1 MKLIL
6 YVIFYYY
13 NLIILFS
20 FMDYTHLHIVL
31 LFCVSFVLLHQVFH
45 LYSNCISIEVVTLTD
60 DTFDDYLANTPSH
73 KWFVKI
79 YAPVFNFC
87 NLYILQWCGHCKH
100 LAPTWEKLEK
110 EIGDTVYIGEVE
122 FMIVS

>member
-45 LYSNCISIEVVTLTD
+45 LYSNRNSIEVVTLTD

-87 NLYILQWCGHCKH
+87 NLYIL
-100 LAPTWEKLEK
+100 
-110 EIGDTVYIGEVE
+110 
-122 FMIVS
+122 